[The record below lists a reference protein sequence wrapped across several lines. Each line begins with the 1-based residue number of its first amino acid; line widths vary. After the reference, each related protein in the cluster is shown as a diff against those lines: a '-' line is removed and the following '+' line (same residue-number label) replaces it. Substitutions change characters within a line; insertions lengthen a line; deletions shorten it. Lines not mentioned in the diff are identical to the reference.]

1 MIFVGIDIVPIIRI
15 ENLIKEK
22 GKRFLNHIY
31 TKLEQ
36 NVCNAKNTPFIH
48 YSGKF
53 AAKEAVKKAL
63 LSSKL
68 TKGIPLVSIEIQNDD
83 DGTPFVHIPQ
93 ESIKYE
99 QLQISISHAGEYAA
113 ATAILEL

>member
-1 MIFVGIDIVPIIRI
+1 MIFVGTDIVPIIRI

-22 GKRFLNHIY
+22 GRHFVNHVY

-36 NVCNAKNTPFIH
+36 NICNSKKSPFIH

-68 TKGIPLVSIEIQNDD
+68 TKDIPLVSIEIQNDD
-83 DGTPFVHIPQ
+83 DGAPFVYILQ

-99 QLQISISHAGEYAA
+99 QLQISISHAGEYAT